1 MQITGSSK
9 DWAWPDDLDALI
21 AAPQYHKLL
30 FENDFVRVL
39 DTCIRPGETTPIHTH
54 RYPASLY
61 VLSWSDFLR
70 FDDMGNVIFDSRT
83 LTQTPE
89 SGSARWTES
98 FAPHALQNIGVQDL
112 HIISVE
118 QKNL

>member
-1 MQITGSSK
+1 MQTSESLK
-9 DWAWPDDLDALI
+9 DWTWPDDLDALI
-21 AAPQYHKLL
+21 AAPRHHKLL

-39 DTCIRPGETTPIHTH
+39 DTSIPPGQTTPVHTH

-70 FDDMGNVIFDSRT
+70 FDNMGNVIFDSRT

-89 SGSARWTES
+89 SGSARWAES
-98 FAPHALQNIGVQDL
+98 LAPHALQNIGIQYL

-118 QKNL
+118 QKKL